1 MTHILIADS
10 SVTRASDFART
21 VEQAGFTCTIVPDGH
36 EMIDILRGPQRP
48 VSIVV
53 LDADLDGSKG
63 LDVLRAHPGE
73 FADLRVIIVAA
84 EASLAKAIE
93 AMRAGAHDFLARPV
107 SPARLVT
114 AIKSAIA
121 DTPPATAAASTPKP
135 VPARPRTDHRQVTD
149 YMGFIGQSPP
159 MQNIYKQIESVA
171 RSGATVFISGES
183 GTGKEVCA
191 EATHRAGPRA
201 AKPFVAVNC
210 GAIPPDL
217 LESELFGHVKGA
229 FTGAHADRIGAV
241 ASADGGTLFLDEICE
256 LEFRLQVKLLRF
268 LQTGSVQRVGA
279 AQPDPV
285 DVRIICATNRH
296 AEAEVAAG
304 RFREDLYYR
313 LAVIPIEMPPLRVR
327 GPDIVRLANV
337 FLVRFGVEEN
347 KQFAPLD
354 AGSAAAI
361 SAYDWPG
368 NVRHLQNV
376 MRRAAVMFDG
386 PEAPIQ
392 LILPRRDNP
401 PRDTPRRQTGATE
414 NTDLAGMTLDQIE
427 HLAIEGA
434 VSRCRGSLPAAARAL
449 GVSPSTLY
457 RKRERLAA

>member
-10 SVTRASDFART
+10 SVTRATDFSRT
-21 VEQAGFTCTIVPDGH
+21 VEQAGFACSIACDGGD
-36 EMIDILRGPQRP
+36 MLGILQAVQRP
-48 VSIVV
+48 VSVVV
-53 LDADLDGSKG
+53 LDTELDGSTA
-63 LDVLRAHPGE
+63 LDLLRAHPDE
-73 FADLRVIIVAA
+73 FACLRVIIVAA

-114 AIKSAIA
+114 AIKSAVA
-121 DTPPATAAASTPKP
+121 DVSPAKASKP
-135 VPARPRTDHRQVTD
+135 VPARPRTTHRQATD
-149 YMGFIGQSPP
+149 YRGFIGQSAP
-159 MQNIYKQIESVA
+159 MQSIYKQIESIA

-191 EATHRAGPRA
+191 ESTHRAGPRT
-201 AKPFVAVNC
+201 AKPFIAVNC

-279 AQPDPV
+279 AHPDPV
-285 DVRIICATNRH
+285 DVRIICATNRN

-313 LAVIPIEMPPLRVR
+313 LAVIPIEMPPLRAR
-327 GPDIVRLANV
+327 GADIVRLANA
-337 FLVRFGVEEN
+337 FLARFGAEEG

-354 AGSAAAI
+354 AESATAI
-361 SAYDWPG
+361 AAYDWPG

-386 PEAPIQ
+386 PDAPIGLLLSRSATPPTETAD
-392 LILPRRDNP
+392 LIGL
-401 PRDTPRRQTGATE
+401 
-414 NTDLAGMTLDQIE
+414 TLDQVE